1 MAKDKKKQQE
11 NFEEQLN
18 QQAHQQQEKHEEHNA
33 PVEVQEIEE
42 PVPSPE
48 EVVQEAEDHAQAQAD
63 KITALQAEVA
73 ELKDK
78 YVRLYADFDNFRKR
92 TNKEKTEFLQ
102 QANAQLIKDLLPIV
116 DDFERALQVIE
127 QTESSD
133 KIKEG
138 IELIY
143 KKFMRTL
150 EKYGVKPLETP
161 AGTEFNADLHEAI
174 TQAPAPHEELKGK
187 IIDTIEK
194 GYYLHDKVLRFAK
207 VVVGS

>member
-1 MAKDKKKQQE
+1 MAKNKKNTHHPNEEPIKQSS
-11 NFEEQLN
+11 
-18 QQAHQQQEKHEEHNA
+18 QQQPEQQTHDEVVEIREVEEK
-33 PVEVQEIEE
+33 
-42 PVPSPE
+42 VPSPE
-48 EVVQEAEDHAQAQAD
+48 EVVQEAEAHAQAQAD
-63 KITALQAEVA
+63 KIAALEAEVA

-116 DDFERALQVIE
+116 DDFERALQVMQ
-127 QTESSD
+127 QTESND
-133 KIKEG
+133 KTKEG

-143 KKFMRTL
+143 KKLMRTL

-161 AGTEFNADLHEAI
+161 AGTDFNADLHEAI
-174 TQAPAPHEELKGK
+174 TQAPAPNEELKGK

>member
-1 MAKDKKKQQE
+1 MAKDKKKHP
-11 NFEEQLN
+11 NNHEETLN
-18 QQAHQQQEKHEEHNA
+18 QQAHNQQESKQEHNELIEIQ
-33 PVEVQEIEE
+33 EVEE

-48 EVVQEAEDHAQAQAD
+48 EVVEEAEAHARAQAD
-63 KITALQAEVA
+63 KIAALEAEVA

-133 KIKEG
+133 KTKEG

-143 KKFMRTL
+143 KKLMRTL

-161 AGTEFNADLHEAI
+161 AGTDFDADLHEAI
-174 TQAPAPHEELKGK
+174 TQAPAPNEELKGK